1 MKNSGKLVI
10 VAIVVVALGA
20 AAFAAWYQYRG
31 QKNALDFWGTTSAV
45 LIAEAPQI
53 SIFELG
59 EAGPAEQDQDEPET
73 TVEEEAES
81 AHPTSLEYGDR
92 AWKVRTVKPGH
103 EAPGIKNIRR
113 ALVQDTTFD
122 WTETTSDEVEPEW
135 QYAIAFT
142 DNRNW
147 ATVLFDFET
156 GRVALTGGK
165 KSAPLD
171 PAANKDLR
179 EFFAEQFADSKPAD
193 QPTEP
198 PADQPPA
205 GPDAPTEDK
214 PAEETP
220 PSVKEELATE

>member
-1 MKNSGKLVI
+1 MKNSGKIVI
-10 VAIVVVALGA
+10 VTIVAVALGA

-31 QKNALDFWGTTSAV
+31 QKNALGFWGTTSAV

-59 EAGPAEQDQDEPET
+59 EAGPSEQDQDESEPAEA
-73 TVEEEAES
+73 EGAES
-81 AHPTSLEYGDR
+81 AHPKSLEYADR
-92 AWKVRTVKPGH
+92 AWKVLSAKAGH

-122 WTETTSDEVEPEW
+122 WKSDGKTSPSDVEPEW

-171 PAANKDLR
+171 PAASKDLR
-179 EFFAEQFADSKPAD
+179 EFFAEQFAGSAPAD
-193 QPTEP
+193 HPAEP
-198 PADQPPA
+198 PAEQESPP
-205 GPDAPTEDK
+205 TDK
-214 PAEETP
+214 PDEQVPAEP
-220 PSVKEELATE
+220 APAP

>member
-1 MKNSGKLVI
+1 MKNSGKIVI
-10 VAIVVVALGA
+10 VTIVVVALGA

-59 EAGPAEQDQDEPET
+59 EAGPSEQDQDEPEPA
-73 TVEEEAES
+73 EAEG
-81 AHPTSLEYGDR
+81 AEAGYPKSLEYADR
-92 AWKVRTVKPGH
+92 SWKVLSAKAGH

-122 WTETTSDEVEPEW
+122 WKTTPKDDEPEW

-171 PAANKDLR
+171 PAASKDLR
-179 EFFAEQFADSKPAD
+179 EFFAEQFAGSAPA
-193 QPTEP
+193 EHSAKP

-205 GPDAPTEDK
+205 DK

-220 PSVKEELATE
+220 ARP

>member
-1 MKNSGKLVI
+1 MKNSGKIVI
-10 VAIVVVALGA
+10 VTIVVVALGA

-45 LIAEAPQI
+45 LIAEAPRI
-53 SIFELG
+53 SIFVLG
-59 EAGPAEQDQDEPET
+59 EAGPSEQDQDESEAA
-73 TVEEEAES
+73 EAEEGE
-81 AHPTSLEYGDR
+81 AGYPKSLEYADR
-92 AWKVRTVKPGH
+92 AWKVLSAKPGH

-122 WTETTSDEVEPEW
+122 WKTTPSDIEPEW

-171 PAANKDLR
+171 PAASKDLR
-179 EFFAEQFADSKPAD
+179 EFFAEQFASSAPAEH
-193 QPTEP
+193 PSEP
-198 PADQPPA
+198 PAEQESPP
-205 GPDAPTEDK
+205 TDK
-214 PAEETP
+214 PAEQVP
-220 PSVKEELATE
+220 TEPAPAP

>member
-10 VAIVVVALGA
+10 VTIVVVALGA
-20 AAFAAWYQYRG
+20 ATFAAWYQYRG
-31 QKNALDFWGTTSAV
+31 QKNAMDFWGTTSAV

-59 EAGPAEQDQDEPET
+59 EGSPTEQEQDESEPAEA
-73 TVEEEAES
+73 EEAET
-81 AHPTSLEYGDR
+81 AHPHSLEYADR
-92 AWKVRTVKPGH
+92 TWKVLTAKTGH

-122 WTETTSDEVEPEW
+122 WKTAPSDVEPDW
-135 QYAIAFT
+135 QYAMAFT

-156 GRVALTGGK
+156 GRVALSGGK

-171 PAANKDLR
+171 PAASKDLR
-179 EFFAEQFADSKPAD
+179 EFFAEQFADTKPAN
-193 QPTEP
+193 QPAEP
-198 PADQPPA
+198 PTDQIPVEQAAPP
-205 GPDAPTEDK
+205 DEK
-214 PAEETP
+214 PAEETSAQP
-220 PSVKEELATE
+220 

>member
-1 MKNSGKLVI
+1 M
-10 VAIVVVALGA
+10 
-20 AAFAAWYQYRG
+20 
-31 QKNALDFWGTTSAV
+31 
-45 LIAEAPQI
+45 
-53 SIFELG
+53 
-59 EAGPAEQDQDEPET
+59 
-73 TVEEEAES
+73 
-81 AHPTSLEYGDR
+81 
-92 AWKVRTVKPGH
+92 
-103 EAPGIKNIRR
+103 
-113 ALVQDTTFD
+113 QDTTFD
-122 WTETTSDEVEPEW
+122 WKATPSDEVEPEW

-198 PADQPPA
+198 PSDQPPA
-205 GPDAPTEDK
+205 APDAPPEDK

-220 PSVKEELATE
+220 AQP

>member
-10 VAIVVVALGA
+10 VTIVVVALGA
-20 AAFAAWYQYRG
+20 ATFAAWYQYRG

-59 EAGPAEQDQDEPET
+59 EAGPAEPDQDESET
-73 TVEEEAES
+73 MVEEEAES
-81 AHPTSLEYGDR
+81 PHPTSLEYADR
-92 AWKVRTVKPGH
+92 AWKVLTVKPGH

-113 ALVQDTTFD
+113 ALVQDTTYD
-122 WTETTSDEVEPEW
+122 WQATPSDVEPEW

-165 KSAPLD
+165 NSAPLD

-193 QPTEP
+193 PPAEP
-198 PADQPPA
+198 PSDQPPA
-205 GPDAPTEDK
+205 EQGSPPGDK
-214 PAEETP
+214 PAEEAP
-220 PSVKEELATE
+220 AQP

>member
-1 MKNSGKLVI
+1 MKNSGKIVI
-10 VAIVVVALGA
+10 VTIVVVALGA

-59 EAGPAEQDQDEPET
+59 EAASSEQEQDEPEA
-73 TVEEEAES
+73 VEGEDAET
-81 AHPTSLEYGDR
+81 AHPKSLEYADR
-92 AWKVRTVKPGH
+92 SWKVLSAKAGH

-122 WTETTSDEVEPEW
+122 WKTTPSDVEPEW

-142 DNRNW
+142 DNKNW

-171 PAANKDLR
+171 PAASKDLR
-179 EFFAEQFADSKPAD
+179 EFFAEQFADSAPA
-193 QPTEP
+193 EP

-205 GPDAPTEDK
+205 EQDAPSADT
-214 PAEETP
+214 PAEETSAQP
-220 PSVKEELATE
+220 